1 VEDLERFYGSGAN
14 AINRNSKFEY
24 RNSKQIRNPNAQMSE
39 TNKGQMKTTRRQQEL
54 YIYVFGV
61 FGFGSFEFVSDFVL
75 RI

>member
-1 VEDLERFYGSGAN
+1 
-14 AINRNSKFEY
+14 
-24 RNSKQIRNPNAQMSE
+24 MSE

-54 YIYVFGV
+54 HIYVFGV